1 MRTKSFELE
10 QTVPGAFFF
19 QGLAG
24 GMLAG
29 FVCILS
35 LALRVEDAN
44 PEWVLPLT
52 VLYMMMGA
60 TVGVVLATLLWGA
73 YRVTRIPVRAP
84 ARVAL
89 TTVLV
94 ALGAWFVKYQAGLEY
109 DVPFAIDVG
118 IAWLTALPVAL
129 LVGSRVKPWQLFT
142 FGSIA
147 IDGYGNRWRS
157 NSLWATF
164 GTLPLRFLSL
174 FALGW
179 WIILFACKRRDERD
193 VVELAVTYGIPLA
206 YLVLTVYVSFRSPR
220 KLVLLLLALLLN
232 VPVGFGASI
241 SNTID
246 PENSPWVE
254 DVLTILNFCSA
265 FLLAWTVFLAA
276 RLSVRTKVRP
286 NFDAVVPMRSNEPHH
301 QCLGSRF
308 VEWRERAAQ

>member
-29 FVCILS
+29 FICV
-35 LALRVEDAN
+35 LAQVLGTEKPI
-44 PEWVLPLT
+44 PEWVLPFT
-52 VLYMMMGA
+52 PVYMIMGA
-60 TVGVVLATLLWGA
+60 IVGVFPATLLWGA
-73 YRVTRIPVRAP
+73 YRITRIQLRVP

-89 TTVLV
+89 TTVLI
-94 ALGAWFVKYQAGLEY
+94 ALGAWFVGYKAGMEY
-109 DVPFAIDVG
+109 EVHFAIGVG

-129 LVGSRVKPWQLFT
+129 LTGSRVKPWEFFT

-174 FALGW
+174 FGLGYW
-179 WIILFACKRRDERD
+179 TITFACKREDELD
-193 VVELAVTYGIPLA
+193 VFKLLVYYGIPVM
-206 YLVLTVYVSFRSPR
+206 YLVLTAYVSFRSPR
-220 KLVLLLLALLLN
+220 KLVLLLIALLIN

-241 SNTID
+241 SNTIN
-246 PENSPWVE
+246 PENFSWGK
-254 DVLTILNFCSA
+254 DALTIINSCSA
-265 FLLAWTVFLAA
+265 FLIAWTIFLAA
-276 RLSVRTKVRP
+276 RLSVRTRVRSSSH
-286 NFDAVVPMRSNEPHH
+286 AVLPKGSNEPDH

-308 VEWRERAAQ
+308 LKWHERAAQ

>member
-19 QGLAG
+19 QGVAG

-35 LALRVEDAN
+35 LVLRTEP
-44 PEWVLPLT
+44 PEPVL
-52 VLYMMMGA
+52 VLAFTLLYLMMGA
-60 TVGVVLATLLWGA
+60 TVGVFLATLLWGA
-73 YRVTRIPVRAP
+73 HRITRIQLRAP
-84 ARVAL
+84 ARVAV

-94 ALGAWFVKYQAGLEY
+94 ALGAWFVQYKAGLAV
-109 DVPFAIDVG
+109 DRPFAIGVG
-118 IAWLTALPVAL
+118 IAWFTALPVAL

-174 FALGW
+174 FALVC
-179 WIILFACKRRDERD
+179 WILLFACKRQDERD
-193 VVELAVTYGIPLA
+193 VVELVVTYGGPLI
-206 YLVLTVYVSFRSPR
+206 YLLLTVYVSFRSPR
-220 KLVLLLLALLLN
+220 KLVLLFIGLLLN
-232 VPVGFGASI
+232 VPVGFGAYI

-246 PENSPWVE
+246 PKDSPWVE
-254 DVLTILNFCSA
+254 DVSTIINFCSA
-265 FLLAWTVFLAA
+265 FLIVWTVFLAA
-276 RLSVRTKVRP
+276 RLSVRTKLRS
-286 NFDAVVPMRSNEPHH
+286 NFDAVVAQCSNEPDH

-308 VEWRERAAQ
+308 VEWRERAA